1 MDKDKEEIKNGD
13 NVQVAEKSKNPFH
26 TEILNVDAATASA
39 PSVINVETV
48 LTGEVLKRER
58 LKKGIDIATV
68 SKALCIRGVYIEAIE
83 KNDYNTLP
91 EEPYT
96 LGFVKSY
103 ADYLSLS
110 SSKIVSAYKKEMMAY
125 VYHQLPAKEL
135 DDLGVVSNM
144 MPRLWM
150 ILVALLIGI
159 IVYLVW
165 YAIMSRFDTEEDGK
179 TPVAEIKAVIVS
191 DSDNVNAVDKK
202 QNAGDLADSLLI
214 ASLEKTNLNDVLV
227 NNNIENTDK
236 QVKKAPKKSRIML
249 KAVEDTW
256 VKIAKG
262 NEVLRKGIMK
272 KGEVFNVP
280 GTENDEI
287 VMLDTGNAAGIEA
300 YVDKRPIGK
309 LGKRSEV
316 KHGFILDAASLINKK
331 GL

>member
-1 MDKDKEEIKNGD
+1 MDKNTDNIENNDNGRI
-13 NVQVAEKSKNPFH
+13 AEKSKNPF
-26 TEILNVDAATASA
+26 TEILNVEAAAASA
-39 PSVINVETV
+39 QAVTNVETV

-58 LKKGIDIATV
+58 LKKGIDITAV

-103 ADYLSLS
+103 ADYLSLP

-125 VYHQLPAKEL
+125 VYHQLPPKEL

-144 MPRLWM
+144 MPKLWM
-150 ILVALLIGI
+150 MLVALLFGVV
-159 IVYLVW
+159 VYLVW
-165 YAIMSRFDTEEDGK
+165 YAVMSRFDAEDDARDS
-179 TPVAEIKAVIVS
+179 VAEIKAVIVS
-191 DSDNVNAVDKK
+191 SNDKAVSAEKK
-202 QNAGDLADSLLI
+202 QNSGDLADSLLME
-214 ASLEKTNLNDVLV
+214 SLEKANLSDVLADKSQ
-227 NNNIENTDK
+227 ENTDN
-236 QVKKAPKKSRIML
+236 QVKKPVKKSRIML

-256 VKIAKG
+256 VKIAKE

-272 KGEVFNVP
+272 KGEVFKVP
-280 GTENDEI
+280 GTTDDEVI
-287 VMLDTGNAAGIEA
+287 MLDTGNAAGIEV
-300 YVDKRPIGK
+300 YVDKRLIGK

-316 KHGFILDAASLINKK
+316 KHGFILDAVSLIEKK